1 MFPQLPHT
9 LICLSLE
16 VISKK
21 CWMTVSIGTLSSHW
35 IQDLGRLTSPYLD
48 SDTKW
53 IENLER
59 YALATMCS
67 RHQPQSCIH
76 IDLLVLRADSG
87 IVRTAEIR
95 PQSTSSCL
103 CWLDIRL
110 QRTRPMEE
118 CHPLGRYFTNTPC
131 RGLDCSGFPRCPPS
145 RLHFSGQGYKSYRV

>member
-1 MFPQLPHT
+1 MFQHS

-21 CWMTVSIGTLSSHW
+21 CWMTVSVGTLSSHW
-35 IQDLGRLTSPYLD
+35 IQDLGRLTSPYSD

-67 RHQPQSCIH
+67 RHRPQSCIH
-76 IDLLVLRADSG
+76 IDLLVLRPDSG

-95 PQSTSSCL
+95 PQSTPPCL

-110 QRTRPMEE
+110 QRTKPMEE
-118 CHPLGRYFTNTPC
+118 CHPLERCLTNTPC
-131 RGLDCSGFPRCPPS
+131 RGLDSSGFSRRPPS
-145 RLHFSGQGYKSYRV
+145 RLHFSRHGCKSYRV